1 MADNHVLNTRIK
13 LKYDS
18 YENWIAKDPVLL
30 AGEVAIATVA
40 TNDAEGKP
48 GFQNLP
54 NVVIKVGDGSSKYSA
69 LKFVSALA
77 ADVHGWAKEANKP
90 VYTAAEIE
98 GIKDYIDGIIDGTD
112 EIQDTNTTYVFTYTD
127 NKVKIQSKEKGQTDP
142 KDFLDVIE
150 FTIDDSAKIT
160 KVASATAGNLPALT
174 SDGSL
179 VDSGEKIGDFL
190 KSADAEATYATI
202 EDLGA
207 VEEDLSDLSGR
218 VDALDTATTGRVSVL
233 EAKVDV
239 LNGEATVEGSVKK
252 QVVDA
257 IASVVAKAPEDF
269 DTLKE
274 IADWIANDQTGAASL
289 ANRVSAVEK
298 TVGEQGE
305 AIAALEEVALS
316 GTASL
321 EVLNAITAE
330 DVAAWDAAEKNAK
343 DYADGLAK
351 TEKEAREALDGRV
364 TTAEGK
370 ITTLEGIVG
379 LTENDGLQGAV
390 AGLEELSHDHDN
402 KTTLDGITDA
412 KVTAWDA
419 AVQSISGIEVT
430 KAEGSTEAVVTGV
443 PVALVKNTD
452 HEFFIDA
459 GNATGFNA

>member
-1 MADNHVLNTRIK
+1 MSNKLNVRISH
-13 LKYDS
+13 KYDLYQNWMS
-18 YENWIAKDPVLL
+18 SDLILAKGEIAVAEIPNSDGANAGNGLTPPTIGVKIGDGAKKFRELNWIQSI
-30 AGEVAIATVA
+30 AG
-40 TNDAEGKP
+40 
-48 GFQNLP
+48 
-54 NVVIKVGDGSSKYSA
+54 
-69 LKFVSALA
+69 
-77 ADVHGWAKEANKP
+77 DVHAWAKKE
-90 VYTAAEIE
+90 TLEFSDLSDSF
-98 GIKDYIDGIIDGTD
+98 KDSLGGFIGE

-150 FTIDDSAKIT
+150 FTIDDTAKIT

-190 KSADAEATYATI
+190 KTATAEATYATI

-257 IASVVAKAPEDF
+257 IAGVVAKAPEDF

-351 TEKEAREALDGRV
+351 TEKEAREALAERV

-370 ITTLEGIVG
+370 VTTLEGIVG

-419 AVQSISGIEVT
+419 AVQSISGLEVT
-430 KAEGSTEAVVTGV
+430 KADGSTEAVVTGV

>member
-1 MADNHVLNTRIK
+1 MSNKLNVRF
-13 LKYDS
+13 LHKYDLYS
-18 YENWIAKDPVLL
+18 NWMSSNLILAKGEIAVAEIPNNEGTNSGNGLTPPTIGVKIGDGTKTFAQLNWIQSI
-30 AGEVAIATVA
+30 AG
-40 TNDAEGKP
+40 
-48 GFQNLP
+48 
-54 NVVIKVGDGSSKYSA
+54 
-69 LKFVSALA
+69 
-77 ADVHGWAKEANKP
+77 DVHAWAKKETLDFADLSDDF
-90 VYTAAEIE
+90 
-98 GIKDYIDGIIDGTD
+98 KDNLGTFIGE
-112 EIQDTNTTYVFTYTD
+112 EIQDTNTTYVFTYT
-127 NKVKIQSKEKGQTDP
+127 NNTVKIQSKEKGQTNP
-142 KDFLDVIE
+142 EDFKDVIE
-150 FTIDDSAKIT
+150 FTIDDSAKIS

-174 SDGSL
+174 ADGSL
-179 VDSGEKIGDFL
+179 TDSGEKIGDFL
-190 KSADAEATYATI
+190 KTADAEATYATI

-207 VEEDLSDLSGR
+207 QEEAMSELSGR

-233 EAKVDV
+233 ESKMDV

-257 IASVVAKAPEDF
+257 IAEVVAEAPEDF

-289 ANRVSAVEK
+289 ANRVAAVEQ

-316 GTASL
+316 STASL

-330 DVAAWDAAEKNAK
+330 DVAAWTASEQNAK
-343 DYADGLAK
+343 TYADGLVK
-351 TEKEAREALDGRV
+351 TEKEAREALAERV

-370 ITTLEGIVG
+370 VTDLEAIVG
-379 LTENDGLQGAV
+379 LTEDAGLQSAV
-390 AGLEELSHDHDN
+390 AALEELSHDHDN

-443 PVALVKNTD
+443 PVALVTNTD

>member
-1 MADNHVLNTRIK
+1 MSNKLNVRISH
-13 LKYDS
+13 KYDLYS
-18 YENWIAKDPVLL
+18 NWMSSNLILAKGEIAVAEIPNSEGANSGNGLTPPTIGVKIGDGTKTFAQLNWIQSI
-30 AGEVAIATVA
+30 AG
-40 TNDAEGKP
+40 
-48 GFQNLP
+48 
-54 NVVIKVGDGSSKYSA
+54 
-69 LKFVSALA
+69 
-77 ADVHGWAKEANKP
+77 DVHAWAKKENLDFADLSDDF
-90 VYTAAEIE
+90 
-98 GIKDYIDGIIDGTD
+98 KDSLGTFIGD

-127 NKVKIQSKEKGQTDP
+127 NKIKIQSKEKGQTNP
-142 KDFLDVIE
+142 EDFLDVIE
-150 FTIDDSAKIT
+150 FTIDDSAKIS

-174 SDGSL
+174 ADGSL
-179 VDSGEKIGDFL
+179 TDSGEKIGDFL
-190 KSADAEATYATI
+190 KTADAEATYATI

-207 VEEDLSDLSGR
+207 QEEAMSELSGR

-257 IASVVAKAPEDF
+257 IAQVVAEAPEDF

-289 ANRVSAVEK
+289 ANRVSAVEN
-298 TVGEQGE
+298 TVAEQGE
-305 AIAALEEVALS
+305 AIAGLEEVALS
-316 GTASL
+316 STASL

-330 DVAAWDAAEKNAK
+330 DVAAWDAAEQNAK
-343 DYADGLAK
+343 TYADGLVN
-351 TEKEAREALDGRV
+351 TEKEAREALAERV

-370 ITTLEGIVG
+370 VTTLEGIVG

-419 AVQSISGIEVT
+419 AVQTISGIEVT

-443 PVALVKNTD
+443 PVALVTNTD

>member
-1 MADNHVLNTRIK
+1 MSNKLNVRISH
-13 LKYDS
+13 KYDLYQNWMS
-18 YENWIAKDPVLL
+18 SNLILAKGEIAVAEIPNSDGVNAGNGLTPPTIGVKIGDGTKTFAQLNWIQSI
-30 AGEVAIATVA
+30 AG
-40 TNDAEGKP
+40 
-48 GFQNLP
+48 
-54 NVVIKVGDGSSKYSA
+54 
-69 LKFVSALA
+69 
-77 ADVHGWAKEANKP
+77 DVHAWAKKE
-90 VYTAAEIE
+90 TLEFSDLSDSF
-98 GIKDYIDGIIDGTD
+98 KDSLGTFIGD

-174 SDGSL
+174 EDGSL

-257 IASVVAKAPEDF
+257 IAGVVAKAPEDF

-351 TEKEAREALDGRV
+351 TEKEARELLAGRV

-370 ITTLEGIVG
+370 VTTLEGIVG
-379 LTENDGLQGAV
+379 LTETDGLQGAV

-402 KTTLDGITDA
+402 KTVLDGITST

-419 AVQSISGIEVT
+419 AVQSISGLEVT

>member
-1 MADNHVLNTRIK
+1 MSNKLNVRISH
-13 LKYDS
+13 KYDLYS
-18 YENWIAKDPVLL
+18 NWMSSNLILAKGEIAVAEIPNSDGANAGNGLTPPTIGVKIGDGTKTFAQLNWIQSI
-30 AGEVAIATVA
+30 AG
-40 TNDAEGKP
+40 
-48 GFQNLP
+48 
-54 NVVIKVGDGSSKYSA
+54 
-69 LKFVSALA
+69 
-77 ADVHGWAKEANKP
+77 DVHAWAKKE
-90 VYTAAEIE
+90 TLEFSDLSDSF
-98 GIKDYIDGIIDGTD
+98 KDSLGTFIGD

-174 SDGSL
+174 EDGSL

-233 EAKVDV
+233 EAAVEV

-257 IASVVAKAPEDF
+257 IAGVVAKAPEDF

-289 ANRVSAVEK
+289 ANRVSAVEQ

-351 TEKEAREALDGRV
+351 TEKEARELLAGRV
-364 TTAEGK
+364 TTAEGQ

-379 LTENDGLQGAV
+379 LTETDGLQGAV

-419 AVQSISGIEVT
+419 AVQSISGLEVT
-430 KAEGSTEAVVTGV
+430 KADGSTEAVVTGV

>member
-1 MADNHVLNTRIK
+1 MSNKLNVRISH
-13 LKYDS
+13 KYDLYS
-18 YENWIAKDPVLL
+18 NWMSSNLILAKGEIAVAEIPNSEGANSGNGLTPPTIGVKIGDGTKTFAQLNWIQSI
-30 AGEVAIATVA
+30 AG
-40 TNDAEGKP
+40 
-48 GFQNLP
+48 
-54 NVVIKVGDGSSKYSA
+54 
-69 LKFVSALA
+69 
-77 ADVHGWAKEANKP
+77 DVHAWAKKENLEFSDLSDSFK
-90 VYTAAEIE
+90 ESL
-98 GIKDYIDGIIDGTD
+98 GTFIGD
-112 EIQDTNTTYVFTYTD
+112 EVQDTNTRYTFD
-127 NKVKIQSKEKGQTDP
+127 YAGDILTIKKYEKGETNP
-142 KDFLDVIE
+142 EE
-150 FTIDDSAKIT
+150 FETVATITIADSTKIS
-160 KVASATAGNLPALT
+160 KVESATAGNLPALT
-174 SDGSL
+174 ADGSL
-179 VDSGEKIGDFL
+179 TDSGEKIGDFL
-190 KSADAEATYATI
+190 KTATAEATYATI

-207 VEEDLSDLSGR
+207 QEEAMSELSGR

-257 IASVVAKAPEDF
+257 IAQVVAEAPEDF

-289 ANRVSAVEK
+289 ANRVSAVEN

-316 GTASL
+316 STASL

-330 DVAAWDAAEKNAK
+330 DVAAWTASEQNAK
-343 DYADGLAK
+343 TYADGLVK
-351 TEKEAREALDGRV
+351 TEKEAREALAERV

-370 ITTLEGIVG
+370 VTDLEAIVG
-379 LTENDGLQGAV
+379 LTEDAGLQGAV
-390 AGLEELSHDHDN
+390 AALEELSHDHDN

-419 AVQSISGIEVT
+419 AVQTISGIEVT

-443 PVALVKNTD
+443 PVALVTNTD